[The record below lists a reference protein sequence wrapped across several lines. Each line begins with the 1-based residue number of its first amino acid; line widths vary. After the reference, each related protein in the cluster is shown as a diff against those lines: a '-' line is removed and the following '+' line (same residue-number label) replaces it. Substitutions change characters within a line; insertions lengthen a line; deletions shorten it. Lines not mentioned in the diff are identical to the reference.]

1 MSDSNWPPSGPGCE
15 VVPQMTTAVLAAAY
29 HDLMLAECP
38 TLLAGHVHDPQ
49 WTKFRLETNR
59 ARGAQAGCRIRL
71 RTVDGAWTRA
81 RILHYQWDRQGRAY
95 LDKLVAAIH
104 APRRRR
110 DVKNRPLDLL
120 LSWDDAVVKL
130 NQLLLRRH
138 RIWEITGRNG
148 VIAADVNPIQPIDLD
163 CLKEWV
169 AGAPAGAAGSSSYTR
184 PKDKTQLG
192 PLRDTPLQPADL
204 PQGFS
209 FDRFGLLT
217 RRFAVPE
224 VHAGA
229 SESPQPPQ
237 APPQADPQPPQAP
250 LQQLHQQQQQQQQQ
264 RGRHKDAPSP
274 AAATSP
280 FSSTAP
286 TRNGSRVSRTRSASY
301 SDTEQ
306 AAAASKRPRLDTAQS
321 AQPTPR
327 SPALDLKA
335 LFSSDSDRDD
345 AFRQRVLGDLTRAVE
360 ARQTEKAPR
369 RKTKTY
375 GDVNNSVVSA
385 LLRIAKRPNTD
396 PLRGRIEAHVVS
408 TDEARTMLEHT
419 SPDAPIIAQTGL
431 MAWDPNRGR
440 PIEQLLDMVVTRD
453 AKLSIQIPSQPITE
467 TGQSFRKIKF
477 SDAAARFLANEPSD
491 NPWNVL
497 DFGNPHGEC
506 TTPTFLAHGGCR
518 NTRLLR
524 DIKMELT
531 NEGSAGRTV
540 TAPTVE
546 KYWTE
551 VISWV
556 LLSEGGNVTGPHTDA
571 YGQATH
577 ISVQE
582 GEVGFGWMS
591 HPTDDVLGRWTESDS
606 ADEKAVHGVLSSAT
620 WRYVVLRP
628 GQTVFFN
635 TRTVHFVFRP
645 KGPQTM
651 AFGGHVLLWNNL
663 LEWLRTVVWQLDNE
677 NVHNEDMSN
686 CRSYVDAAAA
696 MVRRKVRDKD
706 TALMANGSM
715 SGSQVASRFLKLKK
729 KFDTTMADHEERQR
743 QAAKAL
749 QQAKKANAKQLNES
763 KRAKAR
769 PLKERKQASQDQQS
783 QPRKRN

>member
-1 MSDSNWPPSGPGCE
+1 
-15 VVPQMTTAVLAAAY
+15 
-29 HDLMLAECP
+29 
-38 TLLAGHVHDPQ
+38 
-49 WTKFRLETNR
+49 
-59 ARGAQAGCRIRL
+59 
-71 RTVDGAWTRA
+71 
-81 RILHYQWDRQGRAY
+81 
-95 LDKLVAAIH
+95 
-104 APRRRR
+104 
-110 DVKNRPLDLL
+110 
-120 LSWDDAVVKL
+120 
-130 NQLLLRRH
+130 
-138 RIWEITGRNG
+138 
-148 VIAADVNPIQPIDLD
+148 
-163 CLKEWV
+163 
-169 AGAPAGAAGSSSYTR
+169 
-184 PKDKTQLG
+184 
-192 PLRDTPLQPADL
+192 
-204 PQGFS
+204 
-209 FDRFGLLT
+209 
-217 RRFAVPE
+217 
-224 VHAGA
+224 
-229 SESPQPPQ
+229 
-237 APPQADPQPPQAP
+237 
-250 LQQLHQQQQQQQQQ
+250 
-264 RGRHKDAPSP
+264 
-274 AAATSP
+274 
-280 FSSTAP
+280 
-286 TRNGSRVSRTRSASY
+286 
-301 SDTEQ
+301 
-306 AAAASKRPRLDTAQS
+306 
-321 AQPTPR
+321 
-327 SPALDLKA
+327 
-335 LFSSDSDRDD
+335 
-345 AFRQRVLGDLTRAVE
+345 
-360 ARQTEKAPR
+360 
-369 RKTKTY
+369 
-375 GDVNNSVVSA
+375 VNNSVVSA

-686 CRSYVDAAAA
+686 CRSYVDAVAA

-729 KFDTTMADHEERQR
+729 VTLTCRRMVTVRVGGTWLTRFCRSLIPPWRTTRSVSARQPR
-743 QAAKAL
+743 PCSRPR
-749 QQAKKANAKQLNES
+749 KQMLSSSMSPSGQRPGHS
-763 KRAKAR
+763 KRGSRPAR
-769 PLKERKQASQDQQS
+769 MNSLSRASES
-783 QPRKRN
+783 EETSLA